1 MGSSSDRDRK
11 ATDQAA
17 QDSGIGRREFLRQA
31 SVQTGLAVAAAKSL
45 SAEQRIA
52 APSFRTQAATDI
64 VVIGAGIWGTF
75 ISLNLQQ
82 MGHQVTLVDAYG
94 PGNIRSTSGD
104 ETRGVRTGY
113 EDNELWTRWASESI
127 RMWEALDAEW
137 GTRLFTKTSDLA
149 MRSDWDGFL
158 TLTRQTWEK
167 LGIRHEVLDHDEM
180 AYRWP
185 QIDFTGMN
193 VGLYE
198 PDAGVGRARIACLT
212 VAEQFRK
219 AGGEV
224 MVSRA
229 EMGASTGGRLQQ
241 VRLDN
246 GSEVGGQTFVF
257 ALGPWFP
264 KFFPEVIGDL
274 IKIPMGHV
282 YYYGTPPQDDRFMYP
297 NIPSFNVPGTTGWP
311 ALPFDNQGFRV
322 RTGGRPPEDP
332 DFSTRWIAEEFHERP
347 RDVLRAHF
355 PALADMPL
363 VKTHSC
369 HYESSASQ
377 NFIIAPHPGYQNVWI
392 AGGGSAEGFKFAPK
406 IGEYVAERVTGI
418 NDDPVLNAAF
428 AIPAQPTDG
437 DW

>member
-1 MGSSSDRDRK
+1 M
-11 ATDQAA
+11 
-17 QDSGIGRREFLRQA
+17 GRREFLRQA
-31 SVQTGLAVAAAKSL
+31 GVQTGLAVAAAQTL
-45 SAEQRIA
+45 AAESPRRAPLVRSGA
-52 APSFRTQAATDI
+52 ASDI
-64 VVIGAGIWGTF
+64 VVVGAGIWGTF
-75 ISLNLQQ
+75 ISLNLQR

-127 RMWEALDAEW
+127 EMWKAIDAEW
-137 GTRLFTKTSDLA
+137 GTRLFTNTTDLA
-149 MRSDWDGFL
+149 MREDWDPFL

-167 LGIRHEVLDHDEM
+167 VGIRHEVLDHDEM

-198 PDAGVGRARIACLT
+198 PDAGVGRARISCLT
-212 VAEQFRK
+212 VADKFRE
-219 AGGEV
+219 AGGEIT
-224 MVSRA
+224 VSRA
-229 EMGASTGGRLQQ
+229 ALGSSTGGRLQDVQ
-241 VRLDN
+241 LEN
-246 GSEVGGQTFVF
+246 GDAPGAQTFIF

-264 KFFPEVIGDL
+264 KFFPELIGDR
-274 IKIPMGHV
+274 IRIPMGHV
-282 YYYGTPPQDDRFMYP
+282 YYYGTPPHDDRFTHP

-322 RTGGRPPEDP
+322 RTGGRPPQDP
-332 DFSTRWIAEEFHERP
+332 DMSTRWIAEEFHDRP
-347 RDVLRAHF
+347 REVLRSYF
-355 PALADMPL
+355 PALAEMPL

-369 HYESSASQ
+369 HYEISTSQ

-406 IGEYVAERVTGI
+406 IGQYVSQRVTGQI
-418 NDDPVLNAAF
+418 NDPTLNATF
-428 AIPAQPTDG
+428 AIPAQTADG
-437 DW
+437 A